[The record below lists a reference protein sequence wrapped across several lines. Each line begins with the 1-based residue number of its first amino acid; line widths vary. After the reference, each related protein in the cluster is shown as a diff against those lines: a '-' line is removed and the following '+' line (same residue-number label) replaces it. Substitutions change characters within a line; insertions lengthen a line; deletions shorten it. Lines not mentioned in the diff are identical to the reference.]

1 MIRQSGND
9 HLTLLEKVLADTK
22 PTRTNFLLA
31 RAFLLKHYGVA
42 RKQTIDSLAR
52 ILDYLMKQT
61 AIPGVSTIPTQP
73 SRRKHVS
80 KKHSAKNSKDKG

>member
-52 ILDYLMKQT
+52 ILDLARDEGFDPYYLEESER
-61 AIPGVSTIPTQP
+61 A
-73 SRRKHVS
+73 
-80 KKHSAKNSKDKG
+80 

>member
-52 ILDYLMKQT
+52 ILDYLEESERAMG
-61 AIPGVSTIPTQP
+61 AAL
-73 SRRKHVS
+73 
-80 KKHSAKNSKDKG
+80 KKHTGNT

>member
-52 ILDYLMKQT
+52 ILDYLPIAPLSMERHDRQCE
-61 AIPGVSTIPTQP
+61 AYRQYL
-73 SRRKHVS
+73 
-80 KKHSAKNSKDKG
+80 KDKG